1 LGRHLNREKIFDKLS
16 YIIPAVLVIFA
27 AIYFTKVSN
36 TSKLYRYG
44 GHDCDSIGYH
54 LDDYCLLSVFDDIL
68 SKSPVLRAN
77 YELYSSTQYCG
88 VFRRWNSHFVC
99 AFRKESFYFLGAMG
113 AMTAILLLIFK
124 DTILGFVASI
134 QMSVYD
140 MVRVGD
146 WIAMPKY
153 DADGLVMSIKVPLK
167 YKTGIKPS
175 LRFLPMHL

>member
-1 LGRHLNREKIFDKLS
+1 
-16 YIIPAVLVIFA
+16 
-27 AIYFTKVSN
+27 
-36 TSKLYRYG
+36 
-44 GHDCDSIGYH
+44 
-54 LDDYCLLSVFDDIL
+54 
-68 SKSPVLRAN
+68 
-77 YELYSSTQYCG
+77 
-88 VFRRWNSHFVC
+88 
-99 AFRKESFYFLGAMG
+99 MG

-153 DADGLVMSIKVPLK
+153 DADGLVSIKVPLK